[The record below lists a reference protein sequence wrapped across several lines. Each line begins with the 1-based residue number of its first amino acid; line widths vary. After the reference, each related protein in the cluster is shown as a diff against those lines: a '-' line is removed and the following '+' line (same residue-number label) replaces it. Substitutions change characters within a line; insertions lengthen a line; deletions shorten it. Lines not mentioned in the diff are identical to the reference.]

1 MANIRISAVEIEV
14 SNREILKQYAMYID
28 KSSSESSRANSQAK
42 LESYFTKI
50 YGAKKVT
57 GNPALVPDYYVSGES
72 LVRDFTPF
80 FEAESNSLLNIEAKF
95 TRRAGKKSTSTT
107 IGGRVTGKVLPEI
120 RSSSGFEDFAQGRED
135 DIYQYMNKE
144 FLYQGQKGISGGENL
159 FNFLK
164 DRAPDFHNEAYN
176 KAKNLTIFAK
186 GSSTSVFAY
195 QIYFPKNKFTSG
207 IFGATY
213 AADNDSKSI
222 TFSYF
227 LNNSFEKNL
236 KASVQDSIVKANVRD
251 FKKLKF
257 ENFKSTN
264 ITFGDR
270 IKGGKFTGNETIEI
284 YWPHTN
290 SIPIANIIAKL
301 PKRKS
306 SVTSQPRIID
316 ITMLV
321 RGRTKLRM
329 RRGSGMPNP
338 PKIHE
343 RTGTF
348 RGSIEAVANIRSNTI
363 NYFYLPYYDSLERHG
378 YEITDL
384 VEGSIRAIAQERF
397 GSQFILRKNTRPII

>member
-14 SNREILKQYAMYID
+14 NNKVFQEYERYLSDTSQSAKAF
-28 KSSSESSRANSQAK
+28 SQAK

-57 GNPALVPDYYVSGES
+57 GNPALVPDYYVSGKS
-72 LVRDFTPF
+72 LVRSFTPF

-95 TRRAGKKSTSTT
+95 SRREAKKSTSTT
-107 IGGRVTGKVLPEI
+107 IGGRVTGSVLPEI
-120 RSSSGFEDFAQGRED
+120 RSSAGFEDFAQGRED

-164 DRAPDFHNEAYN
+164 ERAPAFHNDAYN
-176 KAKNLTIFAK
+176 KVKNLTIFAK

-207 IFGATY
+207 IFGASY

-236 KASVQDSIVKANVRD
+236 KDAVQDAIIKTSVRD
-251 FKKLKF
+251 FKKL
-257 ENFKSTN
+257 EYNNFKSRD
-264 ITFGDR
+264 IGFGKR
-270 IKGGKFTGNETIEI
+270 LKGGKSEGNETIEI

-290 SIPIANIIAKL
+290 SIPVANIKAKI
-301 PKRKS
+301 PKQKS
-306 SVTSQPRIID
+306 TVTTQPRIID

-329 RRGSGMPNP
+329 RRGAGKPNP

-343 RTGTF
+343 RSGTF
-348 RGSIEAVANIRSNTI
+348 RSSIEAVANMQSNTI
-363 NYFYLPYYDSLERHG
+363 NYFYVPYYDSLEKYG

-384 VEGSIRAIAQERF
+384 VEGSIRAIAKERF
-397 GSQFILRKNTRPII
+397 GSQFVLRKNTQQII

>member
-14 SNREILKQYAMYID
+14 SNREILRQYAIYID
-28 KSSSESSRANSQAK
+28 KSSSQSSKAISQAK

-72 LVRDFTPF
+72 LVRNFTPF

-95 TRRAGKKSTSTT
+95 SRREAKKSTSTT
-107 IGGRVTGKVLPEI
+107 IGGRVTGSVLPEI
-120 RSSSGFEDFAQGRED
+120 RSSAGFEDFALGRED

-159 FNFLK
+159 FNFLR

-207 IFGATY
+207 IFGASY
-213 AADNDSKSI
+213 AADNDSNSL

-227 LNNSFEKNL
+227 LNNSFEKSL
-236 KASVQDSIVKANVRD
+236 KNAVQDAIIKTNVRD
-251 FKKLKF
+251 FKKL
-257 ENFKSTN
+257 EYDNFKSTD
-264 ITFGDR
+264 IGFGKR
-270 IKGGKFTGNETIEI
+270 FKGGKFEGNETIEI

-290 SIPIANIIAKL
+290 SIPVANIKAKI

-306 SVTSQPRIID
+306 SITAQPRIID

-321 RGRTKLRM
+321 RGRAKLRM
-329 RRGSGMPNP
+329 RRGGGQATP

-348 RGSIEAVANIRSNTI
+348 RSSIEAVANMRTNTI

-378 YEITDL
+378 YQITEL
-384 VEGSIRAIAQERF
+384 VEGSIRAIAKERF
-397 GSQFILRKNTRPII
+397 GQEFILRKNTQQII

>member
-14 SNREILKQYAMYID
+14 SNREVLRQYKNYIETSD
-28 KSSSESSRANSQAK
+28 ESSRSASQAK
-42 LESYFTKI
+42 LESYFTKL

-57 GNPALVPDYYVSGES
+57 GNPALIPDYYVSGDS
-72 LVRDFTPF
+72 LVRNLTPF
-80 FEAESNSLLNIEAKF
+80 FEPESGSRLNIEAKF
-95 TRRAGKKSTSTT
+95 SRRITESKTETT
-107 IGGRVTGKVLPEI
+107 IGGRVSGEILPQI
-120 RSSSGFEDFAQGRED
+120 RQQAGLEQFAQDQEND
-135 DIYQYMNKE
+135 VKTYMNKI
-144 FLYQGQKGISGGENL
+144 LGIKSGADL
-159 FNFLK
+159 FNFMK
-164 DRAPDFHNEAYN
+164 TNAPEFHAEAYN

-186 GSSTSVFAY
+186 ASSTSVLAY
-195 QIYFPKNKFTSG
+195 QIYFPKSKFTAG
-207 IFGATY
+207 IFGVNY
-213 AADNDSKSI
+213 SADNDKKSL

-270 IKGGKFTGNETIEI
+270 RKGGKFTGNETIEI